1 MREYK
6 LKIDSSKTYLV
17 DSDPTKVVE
26 SFLDTLPEKNQPW
39 IQTTKKNGREV
50 TTYHGVC
57 PYLITENNYEMRDY
71 ERKS

>member
-26 SFLDTLPEKNQPW
+26 SFLDTLPEKNS
-39 IQTTKKNGREV
+39 
-50 TTYHGVC
+50 
-57 PYLITENNYEMRDY
+57 D
-71 ERKS
+71 KSNQDLLVKIK